1 MSSSPLKAFHHLQ
14 NTSINS
20 FKSITH
26 RYCFCSTN
34 RKIYILIGKPN
45 KVFLPS
51 SILFLHTVI
60 YRLKVPQGRDWLIQ
74 DLIQH
79 RFVLLTL
86 TYLLYNCMPWVIAAV
101 GIATEFLNS
110 SQIIQ
115 IMLCCHFTQNMLVL
129 FYATFSRTLLILNML
144 LCHDR
149 YSLQISVEQATSV
162 QKLCRTVRLLSV
174 CSFFT
179 VCSHLSSVY
188 NDVRHNSLT
197 LACPL
202 LACFAVF
209 NMP

>member
-1 MSSSPLKAFHHLQ
+1 MVMSSSPLKAFHHLQ

-144 LCHDR
+144 LT
-149 YSLQISVEQATSV
+149 SWQIQSSNQRGTG
-162 QKLCRTVRLLSV
+162 
-174 CSFFT
+174 
-179 VCSHLSSVY
+179 HLSTKVMQ
-188 NDVRHNSLT
+188 DCQT
-197 LACPL
+197 AFCL
-202 LACFAVF
+202 LIFHCL
-209 NMP
+209 